1 MYTKSKNRTV
11 YEWKVDWNL
20 SKPIRIDKAGSELKA
35 YKTNYN
41 AIFKQ
46 RLKQEQINEQ
56 LKQLDNTEF
65 AKSLKIF
72 KSFKIN

>member
-1 MYTKSKNRTV
+1 MKQT
-11 YEWKVDWNL
+11 YEWKVDWKL

-35 YKTNYN
+35 HKTNYN

-46 RLKQEQINEQ
+46 RLKQEKINEK
-56 LKQLDNTEF
+56 LKELEGTDF

-72 KSFKIN
+72 KAFKIN